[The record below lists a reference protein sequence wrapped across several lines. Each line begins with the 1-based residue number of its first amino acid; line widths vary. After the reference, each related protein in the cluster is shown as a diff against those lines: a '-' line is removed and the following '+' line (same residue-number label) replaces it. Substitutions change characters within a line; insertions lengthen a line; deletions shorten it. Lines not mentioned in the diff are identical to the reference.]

1 MLEDICLTFIIP
13 VQDAAIART
22 CFSPVDDMASGSGE
36 PNAAVA
42 EDGKSKEDKPQA
54 SDQKYKLQ
62 TVIRPIQNG
71 P

>member
-1 MLEDICLTFIIP
+1 MIS

-54 SDQKYKLQ
+54 SVHKYKRQ
-62 TVIRPIQNG
+62 TVIWPIQNG